1 MFNIRTFPVFK
12 FVPLLP
18 GSCFSEPVGREVS
31 YPRARAER
39 ASGFSTQERGLG
51 EVLECEGNRGRRKK

>member
-18 GSCFSEPVGREVS
+18 GSCFSEPVGREV
-31 YPRARAER
+31 ARAER